1 MAFPVDFGRK
11 GRLKAFPPALPLF
24 SGAEKRNPFKL
35 GLGLV
40 SGLRAFLS
48 RSPAEGARAPGRWG

>member
-11 GRLKAFPPALPLF
+11 GRLKAFPSNLLLF

-35 GLGLV
+35 GPGLV
-40 SGLRAFLS
+40 SGWRALLS
-48 RSPAEGARAPGRWG
+48 LSPAKGARAPSRWG